1 MSKIAEIVNYSEK
14 EKRTLKELKVSG
26 FAIQSDNL
34 FPTQL

>member
-14 EKRTLKELKVSG
+14 DKRILQELKVTG